1 MKKRIFSY
9 LSLALTIAAGVSV
22 SSCVESDNSV
32 YPDSSS
38 ITETITQTE
47 PTTDQMSVTVTAN
60 LPTAVLGTIEDGS
73 TAAALV
79 KRLPKTTASVDADTR
94 MMVIPGSL
102 FDNFEEQ
109 NGLEVMKDAARLA
122 MKGGYVCLTT
132 PNTEQAGVFALTFLY
147 TLLTLEEE
155 FFEQMFDVSSDEA
168 AASARSSQ
176 QVERLK
182 TRMATMKNVARTRG
196 ESDDDDAPFAEMI
209 ILGPNDYFMQAPFE
223 EEFTSYVSESDEE
236 GNTTEEQA
244 VTGKSE
250 RTPAI
255 SGMMADAAAEWL
267 NDTEKTQEAAAARA
281 MTRGTGT
288 TNINELMDAS
298 ETFTFTGNIKFI
310 AWDNRSRI
318 RYNRVKMKVSSWGVH
333 NMETNKDYY
342 YLKQNVT
349 LCMGEQDGL
358 KIFYPVSKSNTWY
371 DATNFGEFNN
381 WFGAFL
387 SKYETS
393 MNLSG
398 DGSIHLEASAP
409 NTDNNTANTTVSTG
423 SSYSQSETVGISWGA
438 SGGANMSGP
447 MGSISVGGSYSVGTT
462 TGSSFSI
469 GMQQSN
475 KELGVKKNTKDTKVT
490 WTYTGALPKYYENV
504 GSRIYYCHQTPAA
517 ILINDA
523 DVCQEICWSVDNPAK
538 QYTVNITSTPETAAL
553 LFVHKVQDGYKNAAN
568 KYVYDK
574 DGGTT
579 YSQDLIEPNR
589 AMQSWRMYVTI
600 DEWAAS
606 PVVGAQGELES
617 NIRNAF
623 PDLYASNFKIADKTA
638 TSLNTIGFIVKKS
651 KDIMSNNVD
660 ILQSYAKSWGIKK
673 FTIHWRCDDRNVTT
687 REGFTVTAD

>member
-1 MKKRIFSY
+1 
-9 LSLALTIAAGVSV
+9 
-22 SSCVESDNSV
+22 
-32 YPDSSS
+32 
-38 ITETITQTE
+38 
-47 PTTDQMSVTVTAN
+47 
-60 LPTAVLGTIEDGS
+60 
-73 TAAALV
+73 
-79 KRLPKTTASVDADTR
+79 
-94 MMVIPGSL
+94 
-102 FDNFEEQ
+102 
-109 NGLEVMKDAARLA
+109 
-122 MKGGYVCLTT
+122 
-132 PNTEQAGVFALTFLY
+132 
-147 TLLTLEEE
+147 
-155 FFEQMFDVSSDEA
+155 
-168 AASARSSQ
+168 
-176 QVERLK
+176 
-182 TRMATMKNVARTRG
+182 
-196 ESDDDDAPFAEMI
+196 
-209 ILGPNDYFMQAPFE
+209 
-223 EEFTSYVSESDEE
+223 
-236 GNTTEEQA
+236 
-244 VTGKSE
+244 
-250 RTPAI
+250 
-255 SGMMADAAAEWL
+255 
-267 NDTEKTQEAAAARA
+267 
-281 MTRGTGT
+281 
-288 TNINELMDAS
+288 
-298 ETFTFTGNIKFI
+298 
-310 AWDNRSRI
+310 
-318 RYNRVKMKVSSWGVH
+318 
-333 NMETNKDYY
+333 METNKDYY

-349 LCMGEQDGL
+349 LCMGEQDGW

-371 DATNFGEFNN
+371 DATNFGEYNN

-409 NTDNNTANTTVSTG
+409 NTDNNASNTTVTTG

-504 GSRIYYCHQTPAA
+504 GSTIYYCHQTPAA

-538 QYTVNITSTPETAAL
+538 QYTVNITSSPETAAL
-553 LFVHKVQDGYKNAAN
+553 LFVHKVQNGYKNAPN
-568 KYVYDK
+568 KYVYDNT
-574 DGGTT
+574 GGTT

-638 TSLNTIGFIVKKS
+638 TSLNTIGFVVKKS
-651 KDIMSNNVD
+651 KDIMDNNVD